1 MNGALGAARASWE
14 RVGLVALLGACRQVF
29 QAHAYRYVALG
40 LFLLAVAFYFLTLPS
55 TFTGGVIGLVA
66 LQYLNAEL
74 VFFSLTLATALS
86 LALTLNLYGVRRSPR
101 RHSSGLS
108 LGAILTSLVPSSLC
122 CTSLVPSL
130 LAALGA
136 STPQIFGLT
145 GRIQGAVAKYEMVF
159 LAVALFLVLIS
170 LRLAVF
176 NLMGSCS
183 LPERRL
189 ASDGPDV

>member
-1 MNGALGAARASWE
+1 M
-14 RVGLVALLGACRQVF
+14 ALLSAWRLVF
-29 QAHAYRYVALG
+29 QAQAYRYVALG

-74 VFFSLTLATALS
+74 VFFSLTLAAALS
-86 LALTLNLYGVRRSPR
+86 LVLTLNLYGVRRSLR
-101 RHSSGLS
+101 RHSTGLS
-108 LGAILTSLVPSSLC
+108 LGAILTSVVPSSLC

-130 LAALGA
+130 LAALSA

-159 LAVALFLVLIS
+159 LAVALLLMLIS